1 MVKKIIGICIPIYNE
16 ENNLSNLID
25 DIKLFIQNS
34 KYKKEYEFEI
44 IFYDDGSED
53 NSLQILDKEESF
65 TVIDGQENKG
75 LGYSIKRLFN
85 EAISRDLDGLVKL
98 DGDGQ
103 MKIKEIDIF
112 LEQLIIKNSD
122 VIYGNRFLS
131 ETKYPMP
138 IFRKIG
144 SRFFS
149 MILKLYSI
157 KIKDPTNGFIYVGK
171 KYLQNYKIFG
181 SYNAA
186 QQILVD
192 SSFRNLRISE
202 VPVNLNVRD
211 SGKSFIGIKYP
222 LIVLSSLIIL
232 TLHHLTNRLL
242 IIPGMLMVVFG
253 FGLFIYDI
261 YMWLSGISSV
271 IITNDIIY
279 LLFIGG
285 IQLIIFGTILDYFKI
300 KNNN

>member
-85 EAISRDLDGLVKL
+85 EAISRDLDGLIKL

-122 VIYGNRFLS
+122 VI
-131 ETKYPMP
+131 
-138 IFRKIG
+138 
-144 SRFFS
+144 
-149 MILKLYSI
+149 
-157 KIKDPTNGFIYVGK
+157 
-171 KYLQNYKIFG
+171 
-181 SYNAA
+181 
-186 QQILVD
+186 
-192 SSFRNLRISE
+192 
-202 VPVNLNVRD
+202 
-211 SGKSFIGIKYP
+211 
-222 LIVLSSLIIL
+222 
-232 TLHHLTNRLL
+232 
-242 IIPGMLMVVFG
+242 
-253 FGLFIYDI
+253 
-261 YMWLSGISSV
+261 
-271 IITNDIIY
+271 
-279 LLFIGG
+279 
-285 IQLIIFGTILDYFKI
+285 
-300 KNNN
+300 